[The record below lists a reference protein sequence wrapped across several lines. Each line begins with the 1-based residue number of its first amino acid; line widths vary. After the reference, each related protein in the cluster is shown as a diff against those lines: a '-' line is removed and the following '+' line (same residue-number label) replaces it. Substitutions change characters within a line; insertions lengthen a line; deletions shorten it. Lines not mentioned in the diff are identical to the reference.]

1 MRCKYKPMKKIGVIK
16 QTKPNTFWGLT
27 LTLYLIELENSDHYL
42 FLKTL
47 GIDLEMVQVWS

>member
-1 MRCKYKPMKKIGVIK
+1 MRCKYKPMKKIGFIK

-27 LTLYLIELENSDHYL
+27 LTLYLRELENSDHYL